1 MTKRGGGRLG
11 IALGGGAARGWAHIG
26 VLSALA
32 ENGIEPVI
40 VCGTSIGAL
49 VGGIY
54 AAGGPQ
60 GLESWVAGLTRR
72 DVVALLDIGVGR
84 GGALGGR
91 KLVELYRR
99 VAGDVAIEDL
109 PRRFVA
115 VATDIETGAEVW
127 LQQGPLIDAIRAS
140 ISLPGVFAPV
150 LADGRWL
157 VDGGLVNPVPVTPC
171 RALGAEIVIAVDLH
185 GDAARPEHD
194 ARAPLPPVVVP
205 RGDGQATSPARR
217 RRGRHDVAGATA
229 APAPPSARAVIMA
242 SLDIM
247 QVGLCRSRLAADR
260 PDLLL
265 SPSVGN
271 VVRLDFVGGQATIQQ
286 GYEVVRRALP
296 AIRELVEGASVR

>member
-1 MTKRGGGRLG
+1 MRKTGGTRLG

-26 VLSALA
+26 VLAALA
-32 ENGIEPVI
+32 ENGIEPDI

-54 AAGGPQ
+54 AAGGLRD
-60 GLESWVAGLTRR
+60 LEAWVAGLTRR
-72 DVVALLDIGVGR
+72 SVVALLDIGVGR

-91 KLVELYRR
+91 RLVELYRR

-109 PRRFVA
+109 SRRFVA

-127 LQQGPLIDAIRAS
+127 VQQGPLIDAIRAS

-185 GDAARPEHD
+185 GDAARPDYD
-194 ARAPLPPVVVP
+194 ARAPLPPAVM
-205 RGDGQATSPARR
+205 RADGQATSPPRR
-217 RRGRHDVAGATA
+217 RRGRRDAAGATS
-229 APAPPSARAVIMA
+229 APAPPSTRAVIMA

-247 QVGLCRSRLAADR
+247 QVGLCRSRLAGDR

-265 SPSVGN
+265 SPSVGD

-286 GYEVVRRALP
+286 GYEVVRRTLP
-296 AIRELVEGASVR
+296 ALREVLEGTPVR

>member
-1 MTKRGGGRLG
+1 MTKRGGARLG

-26 VLSALA
+26 VLAALA
-32 ENGIEPVI
+32 ENGIEPDI

-54 AAGGPQ
+54 AAGGLR

-99 VAGDVAIEDL
+99 VAGDIAIEDL
-109 PRRFVA
+109 TPRFVA

-150 LADGRWL
+150 LAGGRWL

-171 RALGAEIVIAVDLH
+171 RALGAEMVLAVDLP
-185 GDAARPEHD
+185 GDAARPEH
-194 ARAPLPPVVVP
+194 AAGAPLPPVVV
-205 RGDGQATSPARR
+205 RADGEATSPGRR
-217 RRGRHDVAGATA
+217 RRGRRDAAGATP
-229 APAPPSARAVIMA
+229 APASPSARAVIMA

-265 SPSVGN
+265 SPSVGD

-286 GYEVVRRALP
+286 GHEVVRRTLP
-296 AIRELVEGASVR
+296 AIRELLQMTVER

>member
-1 MTKRGGGRLG
+1 MTKSGGARLG

-26 VLSALA
+26 VLAALA
-32 ENGIEPVI
+32 ENGIEPDI

-54 AAGGPQ
+54 AAGGLR
-60 GLESWVAGLTRR
+60 GLEAWVAGLTRR
-72 DVVALLDIGVGR
+72 DVVALLDVGVGR

-99 VAGDVAIEDL
+99 VAGDIAIEDL
-109 PRRFVA
+109 TRRFVA
-115 VATDIETGAEVW
+115 VATDIDTGAEVW

-185 GDAARPEHD
+185 GDAARPEH
-194 ARAPLPPVVVP
+194 AVHAPLPPVVV
-205 RGDGQATSPARR
+205 RADGQAASPARR
-217 RRGRHDVAGATA
+217 RRGRRDVAGPTP

-265 SPSVGN
+265 SPSVGD
-271 VVRLDFVGGQATIQQ
+271 VVRLDFVGGQATIAQ
-286 GYEVVRRALP
+286 GYEVVRRTLP
-296 AIRELVEGASVR
+296 AIRELLLTVER